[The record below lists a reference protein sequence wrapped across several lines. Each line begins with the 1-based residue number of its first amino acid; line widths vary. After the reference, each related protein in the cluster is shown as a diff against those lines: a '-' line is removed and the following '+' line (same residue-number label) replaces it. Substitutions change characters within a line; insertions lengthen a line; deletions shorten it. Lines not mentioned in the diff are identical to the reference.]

1 MKIPELFKEYIW
13 LIETINRYGKITFAE
28 LNELRKRKEVSGGV
42 ELSRTTFNRHRDAIL
57 DMFGVII
64 EYDRKDGY
72 RYYIENKDVLEES
85 SVQNWLFST
94 LCVSNML
101 DENVALHSRSS
112 NQQLILSVNYR

>member
-1 MKIPELFKEYIW
+1 M
-13 LIETINRYGKITFAE
+13 
-28 LNELRKRKEVSGGV
+28 NELRKRKEVSGGV

-101 DENVALHSRSS
+101 DENVALHSCSS
-112 NQQLILSVNYR
+112 KQQLILSVNYR